1 LLRTRCVQHTYVG
14 RILKCQIYRT
24 RNVVN
29 TVNELGRCIPW
40 CSLLCFPDWFSTL
53 IWVLRDHL

>member
-1 LLRTRCVQHTYVG
+1 
-14 RILKCQIYRT
+14 
-24 RNVVN
+24 VVN